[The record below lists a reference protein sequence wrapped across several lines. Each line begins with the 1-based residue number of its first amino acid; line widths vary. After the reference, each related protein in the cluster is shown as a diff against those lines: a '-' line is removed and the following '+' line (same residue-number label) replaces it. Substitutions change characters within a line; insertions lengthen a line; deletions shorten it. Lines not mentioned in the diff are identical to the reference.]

1 MAYHAPIGI
10 ISVFLSQGYCYSYA
24 ETHKIRSQVN
34 LLNSYIKQSSVASE
48 HIGTVDIL
56 TPIESAP
63 TKIMV
68 TSIRNFGT
76 YSILV
81 ACARKID
88 RVYISNSSFHGIAGT
103 IISRLITHSLDTK
116 RTLMEYIETDVK
128 QIEFKDLSTRGLSYG
143 ILHDV
148 LVLVASRYLQ
158 VLLIEKALPDSYRDS
173 TTVVRVYETVA
184 LALALFIFS
193 PLDLIKIGRQIDI
206 FENPE
211 KPPCPFSSSPI
222 ATLLKERKNKGILG
236 LWLNSA
242 AVWKTVCACSSILV
256 LSLTY
261 RGLVG
266 LTERYLLKSQ

>member
-1 MAYHAPIGI
+1 MCQEDRSSLHFQLIFPRYRRNHH
-10 ISVFLSQGYCYSYA
+10 L
-24 ETHKIRSQVN
+24 ETDNAFSRHQTHTDGVYRDRSRPN
-34 LLNSYIKQSSVASE
+34 R
-48 HIGTVDIL
+48 TIL
-56 TPIESAP
+56 TKPRMLNPS
-63 TKIMV
+63 
-68 TSIRNFGT
+68 S
-76 YSILV
+76 L
-81 ACARKID
+81 
-88 RVYISNSSFHGIAGT
+88 IS
-103 IISRLITHSLDTK
+103 
-116 RTLMEYIETDVK
+116 DVK